1 MKSTHKRMLKP
12 AKQLLLAYFEDG
24 KKRKPSDF
32 DRDIL
37 GGTDFNIM
45 YYQPPRWNNT
55 VFFIALTELINEG
68 LIIFELNKKGE
79 AVYTRIPH

>member
-1 MKSTHKRMLKP
+1 MKTKHKKMLKP
-12 AKQLLLAYFEDG
+12 AKELLLAYFSDG

-37 GGTDFNIM
+37 GGTDFNIL

-55 VFFIALTELINEG
+55 IFIIALTELINEG
-68 LIIFELNKKGE
+68 LVVFELNKKDE
-79 AVYTRIPH
+79 AVYYLNK